1 MNRASFGRRGASEA
15 ARTPAFAAPV
25 VCRERTAPVGSRVDA
40 GLSLEH
46 DASSVD
52 DEVRAWKAQRSF
64 TIPWKQLCLM
74 ASVCFGI
81 ASFVLP
87 DNVNAGVDWLLYGLT
102 AMTFW
107 VWFKGR
113 RARAKS

>member
-1 MNRASFGRRGASEA
+1 MNRASFGRRGASQA
-15 ARTPAFAAPV
+15 ARAPAFVAPV
-25 VCRERTAPVGSRVDA
+25 VRHERTVPVSQPDSGFPLAPDA
-40 GLSLEH
+40 
-46 DASSVD
+46 SVD

-64 TIPWKQLCLM
+64 TIPWKQLCLS

-87 DNVNAGVDWLLYGLT
+87 DNVNAAVNWLLYGLT
-102 AMTFW
+102 AMSFW